1 MSEFTKLS
9 SRGQVVIPQAVRDQL
24 HLEEGAQ
31 FLVVAQDDSI
41 LLKKLKT
48 PEIKSWEEITKPFRQ
63 AAEKSGFSEKDMD
76 NLISEIRKSE

>member
-1 MSEFTKLS
+1 MPEFTKLS

-24 HLEEGAQ
+24 RLEEGAQ

-48 PEIKSWEEITKPFRQ
+48 PDIKSWKEITKPFRQ
-63 AAEKSGFSEKDMD
+63 ASEKSGFSEKDLE
-76 NLISEIRKSE
+76 NLISEVRKSK